1 MSCSSRMMR
10 RASFFFWP
18 ELDSLRPGPCKVG
31 YLRTDRRLS
40 AAHRDLPCASPRSYA
55 SFSEAIAEIADAR
68 VFGGIH
74 LRSSC
79 ARGNS
84 LGRAVADY
92 VSRHAMR
99 APGDEQDE

>member
-1 MSCSSRMMR
+1 L
-10 RASFFFWP
+10 ADAFGENTAF
-18 ELDSLRPGPCKVG
+18 SLTSEIRPGTR
-31 YLRTDRRLS
+31 YYT
-40 AAHRDLPCASPRSYA
+40 

-79 ARGNS
+79 ASGNS

-92 VSRHAMR
+92 VSKHVTRER
-99 APGDEQDE
+99 GNDRDDEKD

>member
-1 MSCSSRMMR
+1 MEVT
-10 RASFFFWP
+10 RAPCPVASGGGENTSFSATS
-18 ELDSLRPGPCKVG
+18 EILPG
-31 YLRTDRRLS
+31 TT
-40 AAHRDLPCASPRSYA
+40 RSYT

-92 VSRHAMR
+92 VSSHLMR
-99 APGDEQDE
+99 ARGEDQDDH